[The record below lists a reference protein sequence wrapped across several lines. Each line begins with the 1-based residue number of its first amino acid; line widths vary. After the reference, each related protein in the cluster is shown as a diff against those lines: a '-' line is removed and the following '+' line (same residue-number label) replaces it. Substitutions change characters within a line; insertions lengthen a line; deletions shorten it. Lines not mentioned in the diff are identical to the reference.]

1 MQSKNTPLPNHLN
14 QQKCN
19 MGGRIYRN
27 EETAG
32 ILELP
37 EIGRLHIG
45 KKQAGQNGKE
55 YPVSVDYFIPSGKYA
70 ELFTQALGEKPGT
83 IQVVFPTDEPEKVC
97 NERYEYRDNSGALVA
112 RGDGRVFEIWDGKR
126 YAPYSVDQY
135 PDIMQQIATNNPT
148 KRGPDNWDIVLTLR
162 FIVPAVRGIVGVW
175 QFSTKGRASSIRN
188 IRESF
193 DGVQMM
199 RGTVTQT
206 VFDLSVQFAKSNK
219 PGVNSRY
226 PVVSLVANDNRI
238 SEIKQ
243 AMAPEQNL
251 ALLMA
256 GNDK

>member
-1 MQSKNTPLPNHLN
+1 
-14 QQKCN
+14 
-19 MGGRIYRN
+19 MGGRIYRP
-27 EETAG
+27 EQGAV

-45 KKQAGQNGKE
+45 KKQVGQNGKE

-70 ELFTQALGEKPGT
+70 GMFTQALGEKPQT
-83 IQVVFPTDEPEKVC
+83 IQVIFPDDSPEKVC

-112 RGDGRVFEIWDGKR
+112 RGDGRTLEIWDGKH
-126 YAPYSVDQY
+126 YAPYSVDDY
-135 PDIMQQIATNNPT
+135 PDIMAQIAQKNPT
-148 KRGPDNWDIVLTLR
+148 KRGADNWDIVLTLR

-175 QFSTKGRASSIRN
+175 QFSTKGRASSVRN

-193 DGVQMM
+193 DGVFMM

-226 PVVSLVANDNRI
+226 PVVSLVANDNRVNDI
-238 SEIKQ
+238 R
-243 AMAPEQNL
+243 AMLTPEQSTKNL
-251 ALLMA
+251 LLSE
-256 GNDK
+256 

>member
-1 MQSKNTPLPNHLN
+1 
-14 QQKCN
+14 
-19 MGGRIYRN
+19 MGGRIYRP
-27 EETAG
+27 EQVSG

-45 KKQAGQNGKE
+45 KKQAGQNGRE
-55 YPVSVDYFIPSGKYA
+55 YPVSVDYFIPSGKYEGMFSA
-70 ELFTQALGEKPGT
+70 SLGEKPQT
-83 IQVVFPTDEPEKVC
+83 IQIIFPSDNAEKVC

-112 RGDGRVFEIWDGKR
+112 RGDGRTFEIWDGKR
-126 YAPYSVDQY
+126 YVPYSVDAY
-135 PDIMQQIATNNPT
+135 PDIMEQITRNNPT
-148 KRGPDNWDIVLTLR
+148 KRGADNWDIVLTLR
-162 FIVPAVRGIVGVW
+162 FIIPAVRGIVGVW
-175 QFSTKGRASSIRN
+175 QFSTKGKASSVRN

-219 PGVNSRY
+219 PGVSSRY

-238 SEIKQ
+238 AEIKQ

-251 ALLMA
+251 ALLLPE
-256 GNDK
+256 KK

>member
-1 MQSKNTPLPNHLN
+1 
-14 QQKCN
+14 
-19 MGGRIYRN
+19 MGGRIYRPEQAN
-27 EETAG
+27 G

-45 KKQAGQNGKE
+45 KKQVGQTGRE

-70 ELFTQALGEKPGT
+70 GLFTQALGDKPAT
-83 IQVVFPTDEPEKVC
+83 IQVVFPSDDTAKVC
-97 NERYEYRDNSGALVA
+97 NERYEYRDDKGALVA
-112 RGDGRVFEIWDGKR
+112 RGDGRMFEIWDGEK
-126 YAPYSVDQY
+126 YAPYFVDAY
-135 PDIMQQIATNNPT
+135 PDIMEQITKKNPT

-162 FIVPAVRGIVGVW
+162 FIIPAVRGVVGVW
-175 QFSTKGRASSIRN
+175 QFSTKGKASSIKN

-193 DGVQMM
+193 DGVQLM

-219 PGVNSRY
+219 PNTNSRY

-238 SEIKQ
+238 AEIKQ

-251 ALLMA
+251 ALLLPD
-256 GNDK
+256 NKK

>member
-1 MQSKNTPLPNHLN
+1 
-14 QQKCN
+14 
-19 MGGRIYRN
+19 MGGRIYRP
-27 EETAG
+27 EQGAA

-45 KKQAGQNGKE
+45 KKQAGQNGRE

-70 ELFTQALGEKPGT
+70 ALFTQALGDKPET
-83 IQVVFPTDEPEKVC
+83 IQIVFPSDDAAKVC
-97 NERYEYRDNSGALVA
+97 NERYEYRDDKGALVA
-112 RGDGRVFEIWDGKR
+112 RGDGRTFEIWDGKK
-126 YAPYSVDQY
+126 YAPYGIEQY
-135 PDIMQQIATNNPT
+135 PDIMAQIAANNPT
-148 KRGPDNWDIVLTLR
+148 KRGADNWDIVLTLR
-162 FIVPAVRGIVGVW
+162 FIVPAVRGVVGVW
-175 QFSTKGRASSIRN
+175 QFSTKGRASSIKN

-193 DGVQMM
+193 DGVHLM

-238 SEIKQ
+238 AEIKQ

-251 ALLMA
+251 GLLLSE
-256 GNDK
+256 K